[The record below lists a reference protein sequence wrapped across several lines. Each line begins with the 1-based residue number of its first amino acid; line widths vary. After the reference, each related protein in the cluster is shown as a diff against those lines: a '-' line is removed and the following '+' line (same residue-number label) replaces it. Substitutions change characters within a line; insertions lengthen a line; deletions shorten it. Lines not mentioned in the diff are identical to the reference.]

1 MTPEGRVKKRVKE
14 ILNELGAYYT
24 MPMGTGFSSS
34 GAPDF
39 IICIAGLFYGI
50 ECKANG
56 GKPTALQLKHHDDIR
71 KAGGIAVVIDETN
84 VENLRK
90 EILSYVEVKADFKV
104 VAVGEVGQRNSED
117 RKGKAAVRVY
127 RAVEE

>member
-1 MTPEGRVKKRVKE
+1 VKE
-14 ILNELGAYYT
+14 VLNDLGAYYT

-71 KAGGIAVVIDETN
+71 KAGGVALVVDETN
-84 VENLRK
+84 VVNLRK
-90 EILSYVEVKADFKV
+90 ELLSYVEESKNLVPS
-104 VAVGEVGQRNSED
+104 EVGQVDQHGRKVG
-117 RKGKAAVRVY
+117 KGKAAVRVL
-127 RAVEE
+127 RAVD

>member
-104 VAVGEVGQRNSED
+104 VAVGEVGQRNSEN

>member
-71 KAGGIAVVIDETN
+71 EAGGVALVVDETN
-84 VENLRK
+84 VVNLRK
-90 EILSYVEVKADFKV
+90 ELLNYVEESKNLVPS
-104 VAVGEVGQRNSED
+104 EVGQVDQHGRKVG
-117 RKGKAAVRVY
+117 KGKAAVRVL
-127 RAVEE
+127 RAVD

>member
-14 ILNELGAYYT
+14 ILSDLNAYAV
-24 MPMGTGFSSS
+24 MPVTGGYGGS

-71 KAGGIAVVIDETN
+71 KAGGIAFVVDETN

-90 EILSYVEVKADFKV
+90 EILSHVEVSKDIEVIEVGKADQGDSKSHKV
-104 VAVGEVGQRNSED
+104 KRS
-117 RKGKAAVRVY
+117 VRVL
-127 RAVEE
+127 RAMD

>member
-56 GKPTALQLKHHDDIR
+56 GKPTALQMKHHDDIR

-104 VAVGEVGQRNSED
+104 VAVREVSQRNSED
-117 RKGKAAVRVY
+117 RKGKTAVRVY

>member
-14 ILNELGAYYT
+14 ILKDMGAYYT

-39 IICIAGLFYGI
+39 IICIGGLFYGI

-56 GKPTALQLKHHDDIR
+56 EKPTALQLKHHDDIR
-71 KAGGIAVVIDETN
+71 KAGGIALVVDETN

-90 EILSYVEVKADFKV
+90 EILSHVEVKADHQV
-104 VAVGEVGQRNSED
+104 VESGQVGQGD
-117 RKGKAAVRVY
+117 RPKAKGKVAVRVY
-127 RAVEE
+127 RAVD

>member
-104 VAVGEVGQRNSED
+104 VAVGEVGQGD
-117 RKGKAAVRVY
+117 RPKAKGKAAVRVY

>member
-1 MTPEGRVKKRVKE
+1 LTPEGRVKKKVKE
-14 ILNELGAYYT
+14 VLNDLGAYYT

-71 KAGGIAVVIDETN
+71 KAGGVALVVDETN
-84 VENLRK
+84 VVNLRK
-90 EILSYVEVKADFKV
+90 ELLNYVEESKNLVPS
-104 VAVGEVGQRNSED
+104 EVGQVDQHGRKVG
-117 RKGKAAVRVY
+117 KGKAAVRVL
-127 RAVEE
+127 RAVD

>member
-104 VAVGEVGQRNSED
+104 VAVGEVGQGD
-117 RKGKAAVRVY
+117 RPKAKGKAAVRVY
-127 RAVEE
+127 RAV

>member
-90 EILSYVEVKADFKV
+90 EILSYVEVKTDFKV
-104 VAVGEVGQRNSED
+104 VAVGEVSQGNSKD

>member
-56 GKPTALQLKHHDDIR
+56 GKPTALQLKHLDDIR
-71 KAGGIAVVIDETN
+71 KAGGIALVIDETN
-84 VENLRK
+84 LVNLRK
-90 EILSYVEVKADFKV
+90 ELLNYVEESKNLVPS
-104 VAVGEVGQRNSED
+104 EVGQVDQHGRKVG
-117 RKGKAAVRVY
+117 KGKAAVRVL
-127 RAVEE
+127 RAVD

>member
-104 VAVGEVGQRNSED
+104 VAVREVSQRNSED
-117 RKGKAAVRVY
+117 RKGKTAVRVY

>member
-104 VAVGEVGQRNSED
+104 VAVGEVGQGD
-117 RKGKAAVRVY
+117 RPKAKDKAAVRVY